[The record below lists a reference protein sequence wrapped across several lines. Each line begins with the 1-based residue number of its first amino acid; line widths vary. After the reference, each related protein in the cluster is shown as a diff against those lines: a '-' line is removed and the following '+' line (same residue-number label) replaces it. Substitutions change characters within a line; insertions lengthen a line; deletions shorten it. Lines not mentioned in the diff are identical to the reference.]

1 MRRTL
6 QYQQIVLP
14 KHYHQLVYVQL
25 HEDMGHLGVEKVTE
39 LAQQRFYWPGM
50 VDDVKNHI
58 QKRCKCIVNKK
69 PNIQEKAPLVPV
81 VAQYPFE
88 IIAIDI
94 LKLDKCKGGFEYV
107 YFRTSSI
114 AQCSS

>member
-1 MRRTL
+1 MLNKDSTG
-6 QYQQIVLP
+6 
-14 KHYHQLVYVQL
+14 LV
-25 HEDMGHLGVEKVTE
+25 
-39 LAQQRFYWPGM
+39 M

-88 IIAIDI
+88 IIAIDF

-107 YFRTSSI
+107 LVVTDHFTRFAQAYESLLTYSI
-114 AQCSS
+114 SRLDISE